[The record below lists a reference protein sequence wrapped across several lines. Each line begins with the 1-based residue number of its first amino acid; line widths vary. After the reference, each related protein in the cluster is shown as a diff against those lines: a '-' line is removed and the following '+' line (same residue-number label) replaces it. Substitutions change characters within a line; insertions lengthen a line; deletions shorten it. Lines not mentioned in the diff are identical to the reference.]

1 MSPRPQPEESADE
14 KRPRRPARKAGP
26 SPIGLILVL
35 VVLVAAVGLFLSM
48 NKKKAAQVK
57 TQDAPV
63 ANPFEG
69 LPEEAPP
76 PPPSERRKKP

>member
-1 MSPRPQPEESADE
+1 MSPRPEETDEE

-26 SPIGLILVL
+26 SPVGLVLVL
-35 VVLVAAVGLFLSM
+35 VVLGAALVLFLSM
-48 NKKKAAQVK
+48 NKRKAAEAK

-76 PPPSERRKKP
+76 PPPSERRKKK

>member
-1 MSPRPQPEESADE
+1 MSPRPTPEETDE

-26 SPIGLILVL
+26 SPIGLALVL
-35 VVLVAAVGLFLSM
+35 VVLAAAVVLFLSM
-48 NKKKAAQVK
+48 NKKNGAQAK

-76 PPPSERRKKP
+76 PPPSERRKKK